1 MSSLTRTG
9 RALFLAAVFGF
20 GLMHCFYAMTIK
32 APVPGPPWV
41 PGGRIWAGVMA
52 VFLIAAGVAIMTRAR
67 ARLAAGLLALVLFL
81 LVLFHYVPLLAA
93 NSRNPGPWTSGFELL
108 AMCGTALILAAA
120 TPVEAAEYPPRPAM
134 GNPLIHAGRFLLAAL
149 LVVVGVQHLIY
160 AHFVATLVPGWIP
173 GHLFWAYFVGV
184 AFFAAALAIASGVQ
198 RRLAGML
205 LGAMFFLWV
214 LIVHLPRI
222 IGAVHN
228 GNEWTSGLLAL
239 AMSGGALIVAGGDSE
254 YATSHCSR

>member
-1 MSSLTRTG
+1 M
-9 RALFLAAVFGF
+9 
-20 GLMHCFYAMTIK
+20 
-32 APVPGPPWV
+32 
-41 PGGRIWAGVMA
+41 
-52 VFLIAAGVAIMTRAR
+52 
-67 ARLAAGLLALVLFL
+67 
-81 LVLFHYVPLLAA
+81 
-93 NSRNPGPWTSGFELL
+93 
-108 AMCGTALILAAA
+108 
-120 TPVEAAEYPPRPAM
+120 
-134 GNPLIHAGRFLLAAL
+134 
-149 LVVVGVQHLIY
+149 VVGVQHLIY